1 MQHCQHSSLITI
13 TSSTCFNI
21 ACGRL
26 MDMKRCPAGRTGLP
40 VSAYHTCA
48 TRAIKTTAKK
58 TLPINAHLPTDTL
71 RWSQKGPHSDFHTV
85 CRSPP
90 RRTSTTCTA
99 QAARCSTA
107 LGSSMKCS
115 AAPRRKSAR
124 SVSVGSARTALV
136 AALVAS
142 RPVRSAGRARPATR
156 LLDARHNE
164 EESQLQ
170 IRRVC
175 LTRAAQPPAAN
186 FVLDGEPRME
196 LRPGGR
202 IRGT

>member
-1 MQHCQHSSLITI
+1 MP
-13 TSSTCFNI
+13 TSQPTLCAGLKKAHIQIST
-21 ACGRL
+21 L
-26 MDMKRCPAGRTGLP
+26 
-40 VSAYHTCA
+40 
-48 TRAIKTTAKK
+48 
-58 TLPINAHLPTDTL
+58 
-71 RWSQKGPHSDFHTV
+71 

-90 RRTSTTCTA
+90 RRTSTCIA

-107 LGSSMKCS
+107 LGSSMKGS
-115 AAPRRKSAR
+115 AAPRRNSAR

-156 LLDARHNE
+156 LLDARHND

-175 LTRAAQPPAAN
+175 LARAAQPPAAN
-186 FVLDGEPRME
+186 FVNFVLDGEPRLE
-196 LRPGGR
+196 RRPGGR
-202 IRGT
+202 IRGTPRH

>member
-1 MQHCQHSSLITI
+1 
-13 TSSTCFNI
+13 
-21 ACGRL
+21 
-26 MDMKRCPAGRTGLP
+26 MDMKRCPAGRADLP

-71 RWSQKGPHSDFHTV
+71 RWSQKAHIQISTL

-90 RRTSTTCTA
+90 RRTSTCLA

-107 LGSSMKCS
+107 LGSSMKGS

-156 LLDARHNE
+156 LLDARHND

-175 LTRAAQPPAAN
+175 LARAAQPPAAN
-186 FVLDGEPRME
+186 FVLDGEPRLE
-196 LRPGGR
+196 RRPGGR